1 MGLMQIMPGTWADV
15 RGRLGL
21 GNDPH
26 HPRDNITAGTYYLRL
41 MYDRFGY
48 PGLFGAY
55 NAGPARYAAFVSDG
69 RPLPAETRAYV
80 RELWNGPLTN
90 AAQASI
96 MASIPASQ
104 IGRASGRE
112 RLC

>member
-1 MGLMQIMPGTWADV
+1 
-15 RGRLGL
+15 
-21 GNDPH
+21 
-26 HPRDNITAGTYYLRL
+26 

-80 RELWNGPLTN
+80 RQLWNGPIPN

-96 MASIPASQ
+96 MASIPASRPKHFALEDARPDRPVSPV
-104 IGRASGRE
+104 GDRRGVVEGTRGSARVDLGGGG
-112 RLC
+112 LHK

>member
-1 MGLMQIMPGTWADV
+1 
-15 RGRLGL
+15 
-21 GNDPH
+21 
-26 HPRDNITAGTYYLRL
+26 

-80 RELWNGPLTN
+80 RKLWNGPITN

-96 MASIPASQ
+96 MASIPASRPKLFALEDARPDRTDRPV
-104 IGRASGRE
+104 GLDRRAQHGSASCRE
-112 RLC
+112 REWQTM

>member
-1 MGLMQIMPGTWADV
+1 MYVCYLCLFFSSRRRHTRCALVTGVQTCALPI
-15 RGRLGL
+15 
-21 GNDPH
+21 
-26 HPRDNITAGTYYLRL
+26 YLRL

-80 RELWNGPLTN
+80 RKLWNGPITN

-96 MASIPASQ
+96 MASDRKSVV
-104 IGRASGRE
+104 
-112 RLC
+112 